1 MTVQESAEPRL
12 SLRLGPPSVAFPH
25 GYFISAARFRF
36 GQDSAKIRWSVVFS
50 AVFGSTAVLRDDRDA
65 DGPVLLESQLGW
77 GEQWSWFYWKKLA
90 GMNVGCVDSQW
101 WERDFVSCCI
111 FILYLMPI
119 APSSTSPFSLQFFF
133 ESQNGF
139 HWQVPAAIFLN
150 SHPVWWCVFL
160 SFSGTVQGML
170 QPFVISLRLRR
181 RSLFQGLQE
190 DPLAAPW
197 AWIGRIKTCTWDY
210 IKVMSVAVR
219 YLFCPLVI
227 FLLQDLCAIHM
238 FGS

>member
-36 GQDSAKIRWSVVFS
+36 GQDSAKIRWSFVFS

-101 WERDFVSCCI
+101 WECDFVSCCI
-111 FILYLMPI
+111 VILYLMPI
-119 APSSTSPFSLQFFF
+119 APSSTSLLSHGNFFWKPKWLSPCKCQRPFFLIPSSVMVCISFIFW
-133 ESQNGF
+133 NG
-139 HWQVPAAIFLN
+139 
-150 SHPVWWCVFL
+150 
-160 SFSGTVQGML
+160 SGDVTALCDISASSKKKPLPGVAGGSIGCTLGMNWAD
-170 QPFVISLRLRR
+170 QDVHLR
-181 RSLFQGLQE
+181 
-190 DPLAAPW
+190 
-197 AWIGRIKTCTWDY
+197 
-210 IKVMSVAVR
+210 
-219 YLFCPLVI
+219 
-227 FLLQDLCAIHM
+227 
-238 FGS
+238 